1 MIEYI
6 PYQIFY
12 PKNKSE
18 EKALVFIMKQS
29 IAIFFFIMAFGAQNS
44 LGCINY
50 YHTVDQVGE
59 MHSWGEEGFV
69 HLNKNFNLEL
79 IASKLPKLAADFQKY
94 HSA

>member
-1 MIEYI
+1 
-6 PYQIFY
+6 
-12 PKNKSE
+12 
-18 EKALVFIMKQS
+18 MKQS

-44 LGCINY
+44 LGCITY